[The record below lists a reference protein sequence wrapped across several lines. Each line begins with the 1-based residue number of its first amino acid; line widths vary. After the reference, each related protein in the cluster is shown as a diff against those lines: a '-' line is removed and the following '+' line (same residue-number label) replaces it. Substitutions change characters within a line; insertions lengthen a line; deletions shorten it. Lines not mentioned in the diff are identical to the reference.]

1 MMKNHTKEIFAILC
15 LLGAMLF
22 HTNCRRPTG
31 DNSVAMG
38 DTITMKYA
46 SLLTIVKYDGYT
58 TVSIANPWKEGTSL
72 HQYVLVDKTK
82 DLPASLPE
90 GTVVRIPI
98 EKAVVFTAS
107 HSQLM
112 EWLHAEKQLAGV
124 ADLKYMSLPWVHE
137 GVKQGVIADCGDG
150 MNPVIEKIIDLQ
162 PDLMMLSPFENSGGY
177 GQLEDIHIPL
187 MECADYMETSAL
199 GRAEWMKLYGM
210 LFGKEQ
216 EADSLFNVVLE
227 SYNGLKTR
235 AQEMPKGRSI
245 ITEKLTGSTWYVA
258 GGKSTVGQLIA
269 DANGTYAWADDPHGG
284 SLSMTFETVLDK
296 AGDSD
301 VWIFNHFGSGRLTY
315 ARLAAEYPGYKQM
328 KAFKEHNTWY
338 VDTQKVKYFEEVP
351 FRPDFLLRDYLCL
364 LHPEMG
370 LGQPKYYTS
379 VED

>member
-1 MMKNHTKEIFAILC
+1 MNNLKKGLFGMIWLS
-15 LLGAMLF
+15 AMLM
-22 HTNCRRPTG
+22 TLTACRQSATRAE
-31 DNSVAMG
+31 VAVG

-58 TVSIANPWKEGTSL
+58 TVSITNPWKKGITL

-124 ADLKYMSLPWVHE
+124 ADLKYMALPWVHE

-187 MECADYMETSAL
+187 MECADYMENSAL

-227 SYNGLKTR
+227 TYNDLKAR

-296 AGDSD
+296 AGDSE

-315 ARLAAEYPGYKQM
+315 ARLAAE
-328 KAFKEHNTWY
+328 
-338 VDTQKVKYFEEVP
+338 
-351 FRPDFLLRDYLCL
+351 
-364 LHPEMG
+364 
-370 LGQPKYYTS
+370 
-379 VED
+379 